1 MLMRRFWYTARCT
14 CFASATCLGPC
25 FVDFLSGSCRQTLA
39 TWSKEQRAMLWGSH
53 SGFILLLHVA
63 RRPAPA
69 TEGLRDSVK
78 LQFQD
83 LVGPGP
89 AGEEGPWACSM
100 VHFFFFSFVCVC
112 VALCSCG
119 REHSYMHVPSDCG
132 TAAIAGLG
140 PILSF
145 AVAAGGSRAHAPVRS
160 TQTRLQPRLQLQ
172 TEDSLL
178 SAKVQRSGGGGAGRQ
193 EKSGPE
199 AGPSKSEEACRST
212 ELRRVWWQCAIRQ
225 QQPR

>member
-1 MLMRRFWYTARCT
+1 
-14 CFASATCLGPC
+14 
-25 FVDFLSGSCRQTLA
+25 
-39 TWSKEQRAMLWGSH
+39 
-53 SGFILLLHVA
+53 
-63 RRPAPA
+63 
-69 TEGLRDSVK
+69 
-78 LQFQD
+78 
-83 LVGPGP
+83 
-89 AGEEGPWACSM
+89 
-100 VHFFFFSFVCVC
+100 
-112 VALCSCG
+112 
-119 REHSYMHVPSDCG
+119 MHVPSDCG

-178 SAKVQRSGGGGAGRQ
+178 SARVQRSGGGGAGRQ